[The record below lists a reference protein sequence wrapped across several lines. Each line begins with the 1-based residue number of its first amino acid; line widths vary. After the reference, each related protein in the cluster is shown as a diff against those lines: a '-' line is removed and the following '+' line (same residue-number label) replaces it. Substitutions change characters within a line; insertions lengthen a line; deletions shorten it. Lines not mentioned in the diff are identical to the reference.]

1 MLRSLQ
7 QIQVLNYSK
16 NNLYMDAVLLGYL
29 QKFTQFGKISKLN
42 ENPYSVCTLNCLIPL
57 KELCKNTTTKTIKR
71 TENIARAMCTKWKW
85 IQFVVWT
92 VSKTK
97 PKTDLWWYNA
107 RCAIWTIFYCCNI
120 YFANNEK
127 RRNASWFRTVF
138 VFMYFVFVG
147 V

>member
-1 MLRSLQ
+1 MSRSLQ

-71 TENIARAMCTKWKW
+71 TENIARAMCTK
-85 IQFVVWT
+85 
-92 VSKTK
+92 
-97 PKTDLWWYNA
+97 
-107 RCAIWTIFYCCNI
+107 
-120 YFANNEK
+120 
-127 RRNASWFRTVF
+127 
-138 VFMYFVFVG
+138 
-147 V
+147 